1 MVERRT
7 RATSVSKLMSLLDAR
22 SSLAALK
29 QWPELDE
36 TDQKVAQSVMPN
48 VPEKARAAFMD
59 TMTAPQGS
67 SQGREKGGAS

>member
-1 MVERRT
+1 MVDKRT

-36 TDQKVAQSVMPN
+36 ADQKVTQKVVPN
-48 VPEKARAAFMD
+48 VPEEARGAFMD
-59 TMTAPQGS
+59 TMTAPQGVA
-67 SQGREKGGAS
+67 QN

>member
-29 QWPELDE
+29 EWPELDE
-36 TDQKVAQSVMPN
+36 ADPKVTQKVMPN
-48 VPEKARAAFMD
+48 VPEEARGAFMD
-59 TMTAPQGS
+59 TMTAPQGG
-67 SQGREKGGAS
+67 SQGREKGGAR